1 MPFSTCDLCD
11 TNEDKIASGMLVV
24 LAPVWQHFGALQHF
38 TGPAATLKVFEDN
51 ILLRMALETPGRGRV
66 LAVDAGGSLRCG
78 MVGGNLAR
86 MAQQNG
92 WAGIVIDGCVRD
104 VEEINAC
111 AIGVRARGTHPRRSL
126 RKGEGQADIAVTI
139 AGTLVHPGDWIF
151 ADADGV
157 LVSRTALL
165 P

>member
-11 TNEDKIASGMLVV
+11 IHEDKLVSGALIV
-24 LAPVWQHFGALQHF
+24 LSPVFQNFGAQRHF
-38 TGPAATLKVFEDN
+38 AGPAATLKVFEDN
-51 ILLRMALETPGRGRV
+51 VMLRSLLETSGHGRV
-66 LAVDAGGSLRCG
+66 LVVDAGGSVRCG

-86 MAQQNG
+86 LAQQNG

-104 VEEINAC
+104 VDEINAC
-111 AIGVRARGTHPRRSL
+111 AIGVRARGAHPRRSL
-126 RKGEGQADIAVTI
+126 RKGVGEADIAVTI
-139 AGTLVHPGDWIF
+139 VGTLVHPGDWIF